1 MMSTTHLLDT
11 DSIIESAEI
20 AVGIDNA
27 VDAQLRQRVDALV
40 RHFRE
45 QAAFTADQMI
55 ATRRQ
60 IVKNLARRIGVEA
73 DIARHPEILDEDI
86 EAPIFVVGFARTGT
100 TLLQSLLAADPANR
114 AMPAWRIREPSPPP
128 ADGPM
133 SLYRLRAAEDDVFRY
148 VARCP
153 GSLPLHPYWDAGALA
168 LIEDDEIFTID
179 FANAYPTLLY
189 DAPVLAVMFELDDP
203 DRAYGFLRRFMQ
215 HQQWRAPRKR
225 WVMKGTAH
233 QKYMPALLRA
243 FPDAR
248 CIFPHREPAEFMPSI
263 MAIVASVYDGINSGG
278 VTRRDMGQFLIE
290 DFKQSAAALAD
301 DPALDDPRI
310 VHLPFADM
318 VQDPIASLH
327 RFYDHAEIA
336 FTAESEAGMR
346 EWLANPA
353 NSADRYGR
361 RRYTFKPFGIEWAVH
376 SRAFDPYRARFLE

>member
-1 MMSTTHLLDT
+1 MSTTHLLDT

-20 AVGIDNA
+20 AAGTADVIDA
-27 VDAQLRQRVDALV
+27 RLRQRVDSLA
-40 RHFRE
+40 RHFRD
-45 QAAFTADQMI
+45 QGAFTADQMI

-60 IVKNLARRIGVEA
+60 IVRNLARRMGIEA
-73 DIARHPEILDEDI
+73 DIARHPEILAEEI

-100 TLLQSLLAADPANR
+100 TLLQSLLAADPGNR

-128 ADGPM
+128 ADGPIAP
-133 SLYRLRAAEDDVFRY
+133 YRLRAAEDDVFRY
-148 VARCP
+148 VMRCP
-153 GSLPLHPYWDAGALA
+153 GNLPLHPYWDAGALA

-233 QKYMPALLRA
+233 QKYIPALLWA
-243 FPDAR
+243 FPDAQ

-290 DFKQSAAALAD
+290 DFKRSAAALAG

-310 VHLPFADM
+310 THLPFADL
-318 VQDPIASLH
+318 VRDPIASLR
-327 RFYDHAEIA
+327 RFYDHAGIA
-336 FTAESEAGMR
+336 FSADSEAGMR
-346 EWLANPA
+346 GWLANPA
-353 NSADRYGR
+353 NSGDRYGR
-361 RRYTFKPFGIEWAVH
+361 GRYTFEPFGVEWAEH
-376 SRAFDPYRARFLE
+376 SSAFDPYRARFLG